1 MDMINISKIIDDK
14 NVKKNLPTQFNKKEH
29 ISTIYT
35 LTKTIQSKM
44 FNQEEFI
51 KALETK
57 SILDNMNYLFCNCT
71 YCTWRHSYCP
81 KQQTKKTTLQ
91 RSQIQGTSLC

>member
-14 NVKKNLPTQFNKKEH
+14 IVKKNLPTQFNKTEH
-29 ISTIYT
+29 ISTMYT

-51 KALETK
+51 KALDTK
-57 SILDNMNYLFCNCT
+57 NILDNMN
-71 YCTWRHSYCP
+71 
-81 KQQTKKTTLQ
+81 
-91 RSQIQGTSLC
+91 

>member
-1 MDMINISKIIDDK
+1 MKK
-14 NVKKNLPTQFNKKEH
+14 NVPTQFNKKEH

-51 KALETK
+51 KALDTK
-57 SILDNMNYLFCNCT
+57 STLDNMN
-71 YCTWRHSYCP
+71 
-81 KQQTKKTTLQ
+81 
-91 RSQIQGTSLC
+91 